1 MSKERRTIARWML
14 TLLVAGLAASVVI
27 FTGARVAK
35 AHIVPFPCDFTTGG
49 GFVITDNGYHA
60 NFGLVG
66 GCKHDG
72 FFGHVNFVDHDE
84 TGEYAGLHVSSDSI
98 DAYFEP
104 APGSNVRDI
113 CGTADTHLFGTVKFR
128 ARTEDN
134 SDPSP
139 GDGRGVD
146 KFGLKLTGVSPPY
159 TGIALSR
166 SAAAAGGAGVRQLGE
181 SPSQVGSTCG
191 FRAAARG
198 CAPQLPGRRGGVFL
212 LSAVD
217 RRDQRVHP
225 REYAA
230 HTHAARS
237 SSTGNERPGGD
248 WRCAGRCRTRLCH
261 A

>member
-14 TLLVAGLAASVVI
+14 TLLVAGLTASVVI
-27 FTGARVAK
+27 FTGTRVAK

-66 GCKHDG
+66 
-72 FFGHVNFVDHDE
+72 
-84 TGEYAGLHVSSDSI
+84 LHVSSDSI

-113 CGTADTHLFGTVKFR
+113 CGTADTNLFGTVKFR

-146 KFGLKLTGVSPPY
+146 KFGLKLTGVSPPF
-159 TGIALSR
+159 TGI
-166 SAAAAGGAGVRQLGE
+166 SAVIVSTRVLAGGHIELHKPNRSNTGPSTPPDEITACGSDDSGLG
-181 SPSQVGSTCG
+181 
-191 FRAAARG
+191 
-198 CAPQLPGRRGGVFL
+198 
-212 LSAVD
+212 
-217 RRDQRVHP
+217 
-225 REYAA
+225 Y
-230 HTHAARS
+230 
-237 SSTGNERPGGD
+237 
-248 WRCAGRCRTRLCH
+248 
-261 A
+261 